1 MADDCIAGVDFGT
14 SKIAIVVI
22 DPKRNSILF
31 TESEPYGG
39 DIGLANPSL
48 KEQSVEGVMDAFN
61 RLFGRL
67 ENELRAGARSLRSIG
82 LTGQMHGIVGLDG
95 DGKAVTEL
103 VTWQDG
109 RGNALQKG
117 GKTLIQLMEERGGR
131 RRIASGYGIVTLF
144 DWTLN
149 RRYPRLAGFCT
160 ISDYAGM
167 LLTGK
172 KGPSMDPT
180 MAESTGAFDLEKG
193 AWDERYIA
201 ALGID
206 RGLFP
211 PVLPTRTVI
220 GDARGFGPP
229 GRGGGGGVPVTVSL
243 GDNQASFIGSV
254 RELYSSLLVNIGTGS
269 QVSFAADSARE
280 AHDLADIDG
289 YDVTLRPFVDGGVL
303 VAGSALSGGVVYRT
317 LHDFFAEAGRE
328 LFNAETGASRH
339 GSLYDL
345 MERLAGSGDD
355 AGGLEVYPLFAGK
368 RSDPSARG
376 RIGGISLANLT
387 PRNLIRATLEGEVR
401 ILREMITEKALR
413 TANVLVGSGNGIRR
427 NSLLRSIASRVFG
440 KTLRTPAHEEEAAL
454 GAAIH
459 GAVAAGV
466 YRGYGEA
473 RDVISY
479 D

>member
-1 MADDCIAGVDFGT
+1 MADECIAGVDFGT
-14 SKIAIVVI
+14 SKIAVVLV

-31 TESEPYGG
+31 TESEPHGG
-39 DIGLANPSL
+39 DIGLADPSL
-48 KEQSVEGVMDAFN
+48 KEQSVEKVMDAFY

-67 ENELRAGARSLRSIG
+67 ENELGARSLRSIG
-82 LTGQMHGIVGLDG
+82 LTGQMHGIVGIDG

-149 RRYPRLAGFCT
+149 RRYPGLAGFCT

-211 PVLPTRTVI
+211 LCS
-220 GDARGFGPP
+220 PP
-229 GRGGGGGVPVTVSL
+229 AP
-243 GDNQASFIGSV
+243 
-254 RELYSSLLVNIGTGS
+254 
-269 QVSFAADSARE
+269 
-280 AHDLADIDG
+280 
-289 YDVTLRPFVDGGVL
+289 
-303 VAGSALSGGVVYRT
+303 
-317 LHDFFAEAGRE
+317 
-328 LFNAETGASRH
+328 
-339 GSLYDL
+339 
-345 MERLAGSGDD
+345 
-355 AGGLEVYPLFAGK
+355 
-368 RSDPSARG
+368 
-376 RIGGISLANLT
+376 
-387 PRNLIRATLEGEVR
+387 
-401 ILREMITEKALR
+401 
-413 TANVLVGSGNGIRR
+413 
-427 NSLLRSIASRVFG
+427 
-440 KTLRTPAHEEEAAL
+440 
-454 GAAIH
+454 
-459 GAVAAGV
+459 
-466 YRGYGEA
+466 
-473 RDVISY
+473 
-479 D
+479 